1 VTEKTLDDLVPFLAG
16 VSPAT
21 DAPAPYV
28 VAADGSRRTNPE
40 YLAYLKQ
47 FAEPAV
53 WADDDATEGQP

>member
-1 VTEKTLDDLVPFLAG
+1 
-16 VSPAT
+16 
-21 DAPAPYV
+21 